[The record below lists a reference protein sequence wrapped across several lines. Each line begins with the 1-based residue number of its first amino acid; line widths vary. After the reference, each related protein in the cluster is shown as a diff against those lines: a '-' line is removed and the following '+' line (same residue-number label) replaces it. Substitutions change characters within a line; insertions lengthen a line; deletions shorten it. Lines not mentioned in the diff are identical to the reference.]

1 MVDRGRD
8 PLSGGSPLKSLE
20 RLGRKRRD
28 RRAQTQPE
36 PPFAV
41 ESCEC
46 LTEGEFALLRVT
58 GTGSKPPAMLVG
70 EGESPESFEPLPGPG
85 ANGEDGSWRMAF
97 ALPAEL
103 GVPGARLWLHDG
115 GVYLVE
121 LVVPT
126 ADEAATSAV
135 ETAVEPAVAD
145 AEPEI
150 EVEASVVADAA
161 VAVAR

>member
-20 RLGRKRRD
+20 RLGRKRRN

-46 LTEGEFALLRVT
+46 LTEGEFALLRVA
-58 GTGSKPPAMLVG
+58 GTGSTPPAMLVG
-70 EGESPESFEPLPGPG
+70 EGESPESFEPLPGGPASTG
-85 ANGEDGSWRMAF
+85 TEDSWRLAF

-103 GVPGARLWLHDG
+103 G
-115 GVYLVE
+115 
-121 LVVPT
+121 
-126 ADEAATSAV
+126 
-135 ETAVEPAVAD
+135 
-145 AEPEI
+145 
-150 EVEASVVADAA
+150 
-161 VAVAR
+161 